1 LLLFGWFAAV
11 VLADGRYGMV
21 GLQVLVVDIAV
32 ALITIDRSRRA
43 SLAAAAVAVPAQL
56 VCTPFYVHGNAVL
69 PAVGSTVLAGI
80 VAWMAGN
87 SVRERRQHAA
97 ALATQATEQAVTAE
111 RLRIARELHD
121 MVAHSIG
128 VIAIQAGAGSRVIDT
143 QPHEARNALSAIET
157 TSRETLAGLRRMLG
171 ALRAADPD
179 AAVHPAP
186 LDPAPGLADVQRLI
200 KTALDAGVHVDVRR
214 LGERRALPAELDLS
228 AFRIIQEA
236 LTNVVR
242 HAGTSR
248 CQVTVDYQDEELAI
262 EIVDDGRG
270 CDLPAAGGFGITG
283 MRERTS
289 LLHGQFTA
297 GPRPE
302 GGFYVRARL
311 PLPVEAR

>member
-1 LLLFGWFAAV
+1 MSVTVRSPGSDPARPARPARLRMVLAWCGVGLYPLILFEAMPRVDFIVLDATVAVLLTIPVLALLRRHPWPAFGLLLFGWLTAV
-11 VLADGRYGMV
+11 VVEQGRYGMV

-43 SLAAAAVAVPAQL
+43 SLATVTVAVPVQL
-56 VCTPFYVHGNAVL
+56 ACLLAYVHGNAVL

-87 SVRERRQHAA
+87 SVRERRQHTA

-179 AAVHPAP
+179 TAARPAP
-186 LDPAPGLADVQRLI
+186 LDPAPGLADVQRLV
-200 KTALDAGVHVDVRR
+200 KAALD
-214 LGERRALPAELDLS
+214 
-228 AFRIIQEA
+228 
-236 LTNVVR
+236 
-242 HAGTSR
+242 
-248 CQVTVDYQDEELAI
+248 
-262 EIVDDGRG
+262 
-270 CDLPAAGGFGITG
+270 
-283 MRERTS
+283 
-289 LLHGQFTA
+289 
-297 GPRPE
+297 
-302 GGFYVRARL
+302 
-311 PLPVEAR
+311 